1 MSQRT
6 RSVSWCEGRIL
17 EVLAKSK
24 PNNLPCPLA
33 LSAMAMK
40 FEIRDLQ
47 EQHNYD
53 IALFNLLKKGVIIQ
67 IQDEKG
73 FDVLKLAA

>member
-6 RSVSWCEGRIL
+6 RSVQWCEGRII
-17 EVLAKSK
+17 EVLSKSK

-40 FEIRDLQ
+40 FEIKDLQ

-53 IALFNLLKKGVIIQ
+53 MAFFNLLKK
-67 IQDEKG
+67 
-73 FDVLKLAA
+73 

>member
-6 RSVSWCEGRIL
+6 RTVSWIEGRIL
-17 EVLAKSK
+17 DVLGKVK
-24 PNNLPCPLA
+24 QGKYPIPLA
-33 LSAMAMK
+33 LSAMSMK
-40 FEIRDLQ
+40 YEIRNLE

-53 IALFNLLKKGVIIQ
+53 MALFNLLKKGVIIQ

-73 FDVLKLAA
+73 FEVLKLAA